1 MIELVNP
8 DLWVTRG
15 YMIRE
20 LYYSKHHGHAI
31 SYKYIIYN
39 IDCLCEASIDFAKSS
54 NCVKI
59 QPHYN
64 FLCTHTL
71 NEAIVLIFVNNF

>member
-20 LYYSKHHGHAI
+20 LYYSKHHCHAI

-39 IDCLCEASIDFAKSS
+39 IDCPREARGPQRGCNLVRLPCNPS
-54 NCVKI
+54 V
-59 QPHYN
+59 
-64 FLCTHTL
+64 
-71 NEAIVLIFVNNF
+71 IFVICNLDFVITNP